1 MNRRCDQCAGFL
13 KHKIKTDENGTIV
26 RNKDGTP
33 MFEPFGNNTTKY
45 GGLLCSRGAQS
56 LSYRNTIKW
65 TKIYTLH
72 RGWIIDYI
80 RY

>member
-13 KHKIKTDENGTIV
+13 KHKIKIDENGTIV

-45 GGLLCSRGAQS
+45 GGLLCSTGCAISFIQK
-56 LSYRNTIKW
+56 YDKVD
-65 TKIYTLH
+65 KDIYITP
-72 RGWIIDYI
+72 WVDN
-80 RY
+80 